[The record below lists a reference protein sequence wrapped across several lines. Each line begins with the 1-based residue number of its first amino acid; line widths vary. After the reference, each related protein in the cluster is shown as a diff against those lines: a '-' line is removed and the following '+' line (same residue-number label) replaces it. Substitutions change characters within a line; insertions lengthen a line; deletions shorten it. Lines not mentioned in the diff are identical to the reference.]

1 MGTIWQAANSCWLCR
16 MHATENF
23 KKCCFIAC
31 VACKVRQRKP
41 TFVRICKPTCKNFKY
56 TSQFKYAC
64 DYFRTNMLNIL
75 TRTSEL
81 PNVNKLKMLIH
92 VNVKLNVISVSLCYV
107 QLYII
112 LVENSTIYIKLLEEA
127 PFVLLILEN
136 CKTFFQALQS

>member
-1 MGTIWQAANSCWLCR
+1 
-16 MHATENF
+16 
-23 KKCCFIAC
+23 
-31 VACKVRQRKP
+31 
-41 TFVRICKPTCKNFKY
+41 
-56 TSQFKYAC
+56 
-64 DYFRTNMLNIL
+64 MLNIL